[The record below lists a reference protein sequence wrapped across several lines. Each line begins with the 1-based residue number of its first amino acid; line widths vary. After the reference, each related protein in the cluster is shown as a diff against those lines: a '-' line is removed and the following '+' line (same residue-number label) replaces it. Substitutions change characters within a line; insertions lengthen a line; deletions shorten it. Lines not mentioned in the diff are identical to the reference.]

1 MPIKPKVLPAMG
13 AALCTLTLSGLVH
26 TAPGVVVGGPRPQ
39 AAKTQAPDQV
49 LTGESDAAAAP
60 AASASATAPAA
71 RSAVAAKTSAP
82 SADQLNAQLAAST
95 SESSSGLRKTVTL
108 SGGSKVDLDGRFMSV
123 MVATPTADGGYDV
136 NCYTG
141 EGAVEHA
148 KHSKLISEGKLPK
161 PEKTSAPTPAP
172 LEEK

>member
-13 AALCTLTLSGLVH
+13 AALCTLTLSGVVH
-26 TAPGVVVGGPRPQ
+26 AQPGVV
-39 AAKTQAPDQV
+39 AKTQAPDQV
-49 LTGESDAAAAP
+49 LTGESDAAAA
-60 AASASATAPAA
+60 ASASASAA

-82 SADQLNAQLAAST
+82 SADELNAKLAAST

-108 SGGSKVDLDGRFMSV
+108 SGGTKVDLDGRFMSV
-123 MVATPTADGGYDV
+123 MVATPTADGGYEV

>member
-1 MPIKPKVLPAMG
+1 MPIKPTVLPAMG

-26 TAPGVVVGGPRPQ
+26 AGAGTVTR
-39 AAKTQAPDQV
+39 TQAPDQV

-60 AASASATAPAA
+60 AAAATAPAA
-71 RSAVAAKTSAP
+71 RSAVAAKASAP
-82 SADQLNAQLAAST
+82 STEDLNAKLAAST
-95 SESSSGLRKTVTL
+95 SESSAGLRKTVTL
-108 SGGSKVDLDGRFMSV
+108 GGGSKVDLDGRFMSV
-123 MVATPTADGGYDV
+123 MVATPTADGGYEV

>member
-13 AALCTLTLSGLVH
+13 AALCTLTLSAVVH
-26 TAPGVVVGGPRPQ
+26 AQPG
-39 AAKTQAPDQV
+39 AKTQAPDQV
-49 LTGESDAAAAP
+49 LTGESDSAAAAS
-60 AASASATAPAA
+60 AAAPAA

-82 SADQLNAQLAAST
+82 SADELNAKLAAST

-108 SGGSKVDLDGRFMSV
+108 SGGTKVDLDGRFMSV
-123 MVATPTADGGYDV
+123 MVATPTADGGYEV

>member
-1 MPIKPKVLPAMG
+1 MPIKPRLLPAMG
-13 AALCTLTLSGLVH
+13 AALITLTVAS
-26 TAPGVVVGGPRPQ
+26 TAG
-39 AAKTQAPDQV
+39 AAESAKKVRLPDQV
-49 LTGESDAAAAP
+49 LTGASDASATPAAAAP
-60 AASASATAPAA
+60 AARSLAAA
-71 RSAVAAKTSAP
+71 RSTAP
-82 SADQLNAQLAAST
+82 SADELNSQLAAST

-148 KHSKLISEGKLPK
+148 KHAKLIAEGKLPK
-161 PEKTSAPTPAP
+161 PEKASAPTPAP

>member
-1 MPIKPKVLPAMG
+1 MPIKPRLLPAMG
-13 AALCTLTLSGLVH
+13 AALITLTVAS
-26 TAPGVVVGGPRPQ
+26 TAG
-39 AAKTQAPDQV
+39 AAESAKKVRLPDQV
-49 LTGESDAAAAP
+49 LTGASDASAAPAAAP
-60 AASASATAPAA
+60 AARSLAAA
-71 RSAVAAKTSAP
+71 RSAAP
-82 SADQLNAQLAAST
+82 SADELNSQLAAST

-108 SGGSKVDLDGRFMSV
+108 GGGSKVDLDGRFMSV

-148 KHSKLISEGKLPK
+148 KHAKLISEGKLPK

>member
-1 MPIKPKVLPAMG
+1 MPIKPKALPVMG

-26 TAPGVVVGGPRPQ
+26 ASPGVVIGGP
-39 AAKTQAPDQV
+39 KTRAPDQV
-49 LTGESDAAAAP
+49 LTGESDSTAAP
-60 AASASATAPAA
+60 AATAAAPAA

-82 SADQLNAQLAAST
+82 SADELNAKLAAST
-95 SESSSGLRKTVTL
+95 SESSSGLRKTATL
-108 SGGSKVDLDGRFMSV
+108 SGGTKVDLDGRFMSV
-123 MVATPTADGGYDV
+123 MVATPTADGGYEV

-148 KHSKLISEGKLPK
+148 RHSQLISEGKLPK